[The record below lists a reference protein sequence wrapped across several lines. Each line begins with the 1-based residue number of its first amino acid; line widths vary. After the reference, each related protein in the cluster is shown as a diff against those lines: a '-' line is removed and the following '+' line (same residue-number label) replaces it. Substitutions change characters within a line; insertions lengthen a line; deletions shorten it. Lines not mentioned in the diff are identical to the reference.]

1 MSGRMQDV
9 HLVEVDE
16 HDDGPVTPGRR
27 TGARGDAPRRRG
39 TRPAAAAAPHAPGG
53 PADPDDPA
61 APDTASAAAPDVA
74 AGASGDPRDPAAA
87 ARGWVR
93 RHLRVLV
100 PAVVAVAALLV
111 GAQALLDARERAR
124 VDALADVRGVLRPVD
139 PGLAV
144 RWAAGAEDARVVE
157 SGVLVAGLV
166 VGVAPL
172 PAAQVQVRAL
182 DERTGAL
189 RWTRDLDLP
198 TPLMTLDAASPATW
212 TVCTTA
218 GAAAEDA
225 PARPQGARPPV
236 VACLAQQP
244 GSDIGPAPDVSL
256 WFLDARDGT
265 VLSTRRLPGDTAFTV
280 LDGRFLTATRV
291 DEQEDSTRWRVTAT
305 DPATRDALWTWTTP
319 RIPAPRV
326 TQPTDVWSSSFASL
340 DARGDRVLLA
350 VGSSSWLLDA
360 DGALL
365 RRDRLE
371 PGWWPELARG
381 GAVVHSTWSED
392 GRPQSRLLRP
402 DGTRATVDATPLW
415 LTVDDGSAPGA
426 VLFATR
432 DVGPSGVVASV
443 SARDASSG
451 DLRWRVTG
459 LEATSAVLLDE
470 HLYVVGSDGLA
481 AIDARTG
488 RVVWTTPLAR
498 TVDEIATDGRWLLL
512 RGPGP
517 VVEAYATADGG
528 RAWRADLTGEALEA
542 GTSLRVGWQVPRMY
556 ALRTDGSVA
565 VLG

>member
-1 MSGRMQDV
+1 MQDV

-16 HDDGPVTPGRR
+16 HDDPATPAARSRTRR
-27 TGARGDAPRRRG
+27 DEPPAEPSTGAAP
-39 TRPAAAAAPHAPGG
+39 APVPPPGG
-53 PADPDDPA
+53 GDRPDA
-61 APDTASAAAPDVA
+61 
-74 AGASGDPRDPAAA
+74 AAA

-93 RHLRVLV
+93 RHLRLVV
-100 PAVVAVAALLV
+100 PAVLGAAVLLV

-124 VDALADVRGVLRPVD
+124 VEALADVRGVLRPVD
-139 PGLAV
+139 PDLGV

-157 SGVLVAGLV
+157 SGVLVDGLV
-166 VGVAPL
+166 VGAAPL
-172 PAAQVQVRAL
+172 PSAQVQVRAL

-189 RWTRDLDLP
+189 RWTRELDLP
-198 TPLMTLDAASPATW
+198 TPLMTPDAADPATW

-218 GAAAEDA
+218 GT
-225 PARPQGARPPV
+225 PARAGADGSTADVRPV
-236 VACLAQQP
+236 VGCLAQQP
-244 GSDIGPAPDVSL
+244 GSDIGPPPDVSL
-256 WFLDARDGT
+256 WVLDARDGT
-265 VLSTRRLPGDTAFTV
+265 LLSTQRLPGDAAFTV
-280 LDGRFLTATRV
+280 LDGRFLTAIRV
-291 DEQEDSTRWRVTAT
+291 EEQVDSARWRVMAT
-305 DPATRDALWTWTTP
+305 DPATRDVLWTWTTP
-319 RIPAPRV
+319 RLAAPRV

-350 VGSSSWLLDA
+350 VGTSSWLLDG
-360 DGALL
+360 DGTFL

-392 GRPQSRLLRP
+392 GRPQARLLRS
-402 DGTRATVDATPLW
+402 DGTSATVDATPMW
-415 LTVDDGSAPGA
+415 LRVDDGSVPGS

-443 SARDASSG
+443 SARDASTG

-459 LEATSAVLLDE
+459 VEATSALLLDDR
-470 HLYVVGSDGLA
+470 LYVVGADGLA

-488 RVVWTTPLAR
+488 AVLWTTALGR
-498 TVDEIATDGRWLLL
+498 TVDEVSTDGRWLLL

-517 VVEAYATADGG
+517 VVEAYATGDGG
-528 RAWRADLTGEALEA
+528 RAWRADLTGEVLEA
-542 GTSLRVGWQVPRMY
+542 GTNLRVGWQVPRMY